1 MDTMLRMLTDAQIK
15 QVHNWSLD
23 LLENV
28 GILLKSDEACEYYVK
43 AGATVKDQVVKIP
56 RKIIENA
63 FKTTVKRDDFVLYAR
78 DPKFDVV
85 LKDSPPTIHAMTMAT
100 NVIDPITGERRNA
113 TDLDLAKLTVILE
126 QLDTVSSASALV
138 TPQDVPLQSAD
149 WYTWVT
155 ALKHTTKHIVGGV
168 LGKQGVIDA
177 VRMATLASG
186 VSEEE
191 FLKRP
196 FISVWALTQPP
207 MKCETDMMEI
217 VIEAAKYNLPS
228 VISSGGI
235 LGISSPMTVESAI
248 IQTHAEMLASIAL
261 TQLVQPGAPVIWSS
275 FIRSMDMLTMG
286 VCMASPESALLR
298 GCMCQMGR
306 FLDLPIQS
314 PLMLKDSKIVDAQA
328 GFENGFSGL
337 VGVLNADF
345 IVAMQ
350 LDADLVVDYADLPFT
365 DECMQQLLRFV
376 RPFDFSKERIDFENI
391 EEVGPG
397 GDYLGSDHTV
407 EFFRTETWQPKLSE
421 RSTWANWTENGSKDI
436 RQKGLEKALKILEE
450 KGLEPLLSPDICKA
464 MEKIAFESTTYK
476 R

>member
-1 MDTMLRMLTDAQIK
+1 MDTMLKMLTDAQIK
-15 QVHNWSLD
+15 QIHTWALD

-28 GILLKSDEACEYYVK
+28 GILLKSDDACEYYTK
-43 AGATVKDQVVKIP
+43 SGATVKDHVVKIP
-56 RKIIENA
+56 RKIIEDA

-85 LKDSPPTIHAMTMAT
+85 LKNAAPTIHAMTMAT
-100 NVIDPITGERRNA
+100 NVIDPVTGERRDA

-126 QLDTVSSASALV
+126 NLETVSSASALV
-138 TPQDVPLQSAD
+138 TPQDVPLKSAD

-155 ALKHTTKHIVGGV
+155 ALKHTSKHIVGGV

-177 VRMATLASG
+177 VRMATLAAG

-207 MKCETDMMEI
+207 MKCETDMLEI
-217 VIEAAKYNLPS
+217 VIQAAKYNLPS

-275 FIRSMDMLTMG
+275 FVRSMDLLTMG
-286 VCMASPESALLR
+286 VCMASPESGLLR
-298 GCMCQMGR
+298 ACMCQMGR
-306 FLDLPIQS
+306 FLNLPIQS
-314 PLMLKDSKIVDAQA
+314 PLMLKDSKLVDAQA
-328 GFENGFSGL
+328 GFENGFNGL
-337 VGVLNADF
+337 IGVLNCDF

-350 LDADLVVDYADLPFT
+350 LDADLLVDYADLPYT

-376 RPFDFSKERIDFENI
+376 HPLDFSKERIDFENI
-391 EEVGPG
+391 KEVGHG
-397 GDYLGSDHTV
+397 GDYLGSEHTV
-407 EFFRTETWQPKLSE
+407 EYFREETWKPKLTE
-421 RSTWANWTENGSKDI
+421 RNTWGSWTENGSKDI
-436 RQKGLEKALKILEE
+436 RQKGLEMALKILEE
-450 KGLEPLLSPDICKA
+450 KGLEPLLPPDVCKA
-464 MEKIAFESTTYK
+464 IEKIAFESTKY
-476 R
+476 

>member
-1 MDTMLRMLTDAQIK
+1 MDTMLKLLTDAQIK
-15 QVHNWSLD
+15 QIHGWGLD

-28 GILLKSDEACEYYVK
+28 GILLKSDEACDYYTK
-43 AGATVKDQVVKIP
+43 AGATVKDHVVKIP

-63 FKTTVKRDDFVLYAR
+63 LKTTIKRDDFVLYAR
-78 DPKFDVV
+78 NPKYDVV
-85 LKDSPPTIHAMTMAT
+85 LKNSPPTIHAMTMAT
-100 NVIDPITGERRNA
+100 NVIDPVTGERRDA

-126 QLDTVSSASALV
+126 HMETVSSASALV
-138 TPQDVPLQSAD
+138 TPQDVPLASAD

-177 VRMATLASG
+177 VRMATLAAG

-217 VIEAAKYNLPS
+217 VIEAAKYKLPS

-275 FIRSMDMLTMG
+275 FVRSMDMLTMG
-286 VCMASPESALLR
+286 VCMASPESTLLR

-314 PLMLKDSKIVDAQA
+314 PLMLKDSKIIDAQA
-328 GFENGFSGL
+328 GFENGFGGL
-337 VGVLNADF
+337 VGALNCDF

-376 RPFDFSKERIDFENI
+376 RPLDFSKERIDFENI
-391 EEVGPG
+391 AETGPG
-397 GDYLGSDHTV
+397 GDYLGTDHTV
-407 EFFRTETWQPKLSE
+407 EYFRSETFQPKLGI
-421 RSTWANWTENGSKDI
+421 RSPWAAWVADGSKDI
-436 RQKGLEKALKILEE
+436 RQKGLERALQILEE
-450 KGLEPLLSPDICKA
+450 KGLEPLLSPEVCKA
-464 MEKIAFESTTYK
+464 IEKIAEESTRYNK
-476 R
+476 